1 MLVVVITGPPGS
13 GKSAVAGLAHD
24 TLGEAGTANALI
36 EADHVRRAY
45 PPLTPDLALAHIR
58 ALLDS
63 YAAAGHDLVF
73 VTETLETE
81 ADLRALL
88 AALAPADVALV
99 RLDAEPE
106 TVEARVLEREPETWS
121 GRVGLARHARDLA
134 VSMRALPDAQLVLDT
149 GAGRE
154 VVAAAAAV
162 LDLVAA
168 RRGG

>member
-1 MLVVVITGPPGS
+1 M
-13 GKSAVAGLAHD
+13 
-24 TLGEAGTANALI
+24 
-36 EADHVRRAY
+36 
-45 PPLTPDLALAHIR
+45 LAHIR

-88 AALAPADVALV
+88 AALAPADTVVV

-134 VSMRALPDAQLVLDT
+134 VSMRDLPEADLELDT

-154 VVAAAAAV
+154 VAAAAAAV

-168 RRGG
+168 RRRG